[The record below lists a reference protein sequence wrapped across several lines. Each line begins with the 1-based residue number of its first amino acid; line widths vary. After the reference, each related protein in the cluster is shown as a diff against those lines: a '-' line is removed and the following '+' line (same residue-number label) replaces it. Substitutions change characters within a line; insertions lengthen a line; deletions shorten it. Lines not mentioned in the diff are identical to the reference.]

1 MISNI
6 FDTKTEEEGYANFSL
21 QVDDVL
27 DLNEEWTESDVINF
41 LERNEFLIQNSIR
54 DFAIK
59 YTANLMAYDE

>member
-1 MISNI
+1 MINNI
-6 FDTKTEEEGYANFSL
+6 FDTTTEEEGYANFSI

-27 DLNEEWTESDVINF
+27 ELNEQWTESDVIDF
-41 LERNEFLIQNSIR
+41 LERNELLIQSSIK